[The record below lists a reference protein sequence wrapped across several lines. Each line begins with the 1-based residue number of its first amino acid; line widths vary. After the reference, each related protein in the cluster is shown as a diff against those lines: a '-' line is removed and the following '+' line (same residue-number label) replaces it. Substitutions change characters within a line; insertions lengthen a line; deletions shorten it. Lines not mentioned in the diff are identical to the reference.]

1 MSDGGCMGELIF
13 LGIVMAVCA
22 YFYTLTFGFA
32 VSILDKSG
40 GAAVFPR
47 FVILFL
53 AVFLV
58 VRFITVLRE
67 KQKKPFA
74 FKELFTGMRLFFF
87 VSLIGYILAL
97 KHLGYLICTLA
108 FLMVTVNVFY
118 YKTKNGWGPVKSIV
132 LRNVLLAVFTLAM
145 NYFFVRILH
154 IMLPSGFLPQLF

>member
-1 MSDGGCMGELIF
+1 MGELIF
-13 LGIVMAVCA
+13 LGILMVICI

-47 FVILFL
+47 FVIIFL

-58 VRFITVLRE
+58 VRIISVLRE

-74 FKELFTGMRLFFF
+74 FKELFTGLRLFFF
-87 VSLIGYILAL
+87 ASLICYILAL
-97 KHLGYLICTLA
+97 KHLGYLICTSV

-118 YKTKNGWGPVKSIV
+118 YKTKDNWGPVRSIV
-132 LRNVLLAVFTLAM
+132 LRNVLLVVFTLVM

-154 IMLPSGFLPQLF
+154 IMLPSGFLPRIF